1 MMTIHH
7 CNTIMLHLLRIIN
20 LYRGILTKTI
30 PLLQQNCI
38 IRMNSNSITTAAII
52 QLHLQIFLLHYY
64 ILLLLLLLLLGV
76 IRRHY
81 IIYRL
86 YCSHIIILHHLILL
100 PKMQR
105 LRLLLLQPRTIIN
118 TTNIILHHHI
128 HHLCTIIKCH
138 RMVCHHQFQQ

>member
-30 PLLQQNCI
+30 LLLQQNCI

-64 ILLLLLLLLLGV
+64 ILLLLLLLLGV